1 MTAQQTL
8 IQRIKSNLEDRIPTW
23 EELEWWDS
31 LLDDNVPCPTDI
43 NEVDCQSHDLPLPL
57 CKIEVDLN
65 QVVWTDLTNIAQ
77 DKILDLS
84 KASRTHVNSIYI
96 RGTLSFK
103 GYRRFNVDCYVDTG
117 ASMCLAN
124 KHVIPLEFWQK
135 TREPIY
141 AKLADDTIHELD
153 IVAEKIEILIEDK
166 IFIIPTLYQTE
177 SRYDILLGNNFCRL
191 YEPFAQWGKIIIFHH
206 EGQTV
211 VCPKITRAF
220 HRGKSG
226 FLESQKHGSRSKPPE
241 PENIV
246 QNLDFDQKTL
256 GESMCKTFT
265 LTQPEDLLLSLMN
278 LSTIEDKLK
287 LVCSD
292 NPLDNSTHSFNGLYG
307 SRVEEVKIN
316 LSNSHKGKK

>member
-8 IQRIKSNLEDRIPTW
+8 IQRIKSNLEDKIPTW

-31 LLDDNVPCPTDI
+31 LLDDNVPCPTED
-43 NEVDCQSHDLPLPL
+43 NEIDSQSYDSPLPL
-57 CKIEVDLN
+57 DKIEVDLN
-65 QVVWTDLTNIAQ
+65 QVVWTDLTKVAQ
-77 DKILDLS
+77 DTILDLS
-84 KASRTHVNSIYI
+84 KATRTHVNSIYI

-103 GYRRFNVDCYVDTG
+103 GFKRFNVDCYVDTG

-124 KHVIPLEFWQK
+124 KHIIPSEFWQK

-220 HRGKSG
+220 HRGKPG
-226 FLESQKHGSRSKPPE
+226 FLESQQYGSRSKPPE

-256 GESMCKTFT
+256 GESMCKSFT
-265 LTQPEDLLLSLMN
+265 LPQPEDLLLSLMN
-278 LSTIEDKLK
+278 LSTIEH
-287 LVCSD
+287 
-292 NPLDNSTHSFNGLYG
+292 N
-307 SRVEEVKIN
+307 
-316 LSNSHKGKK
+316 